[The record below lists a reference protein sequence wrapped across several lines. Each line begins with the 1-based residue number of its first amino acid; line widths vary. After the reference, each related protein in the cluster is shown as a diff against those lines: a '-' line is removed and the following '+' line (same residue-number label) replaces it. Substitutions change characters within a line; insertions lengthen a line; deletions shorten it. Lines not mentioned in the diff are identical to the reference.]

1 MLQTTTS
8 LDLHNESLN
17 TITYPIRIPLKD
29 FDFNESQK
37 SAVIVLGIF
46 WALLSVKNGYSE
58 YQRTF
63 RKYIFSM
70 LENNLKNIS
79 AEEYDTIF
87 DENVAT
93 LLGSRFDSWRN
104 RFSVEIRLNKIVFTD
119 DIRMVMKKKY
129 YNTYKFSIECSDLL
143 DRNKLNDLLKQ
154 KSFVMDMFKI
164 TLNKIKLSEFLESS
178 WIDLNVTHLELNRYY
193 KLSKI
198 NE

>member
-58 YQRTF
+58 YQRIF

-87 DENVAT
+87 DENVTT